1 MEDLTN
7 LMSQIDALSQ
17 NIPEGAYLSM
27 CNTMRTLH
35 EKMKTSQ
42 RDSDPPAV
50 DNRRVIPFS
59 VYRIVNTDGEVA
71 PIEEDIFDDDD
82 DDDAPEYNPYDEWIG
97 NMERLETL
105 KEEITRMNRFIR
117 CTKYRSNITDH
128 VRREAVRELAGEY
141 GVELEVFTMD
151 ALRERI
157 SIDILPHQERAYYRE
172 YLKKDNERK
181 NAAVQRLRED
191 VRILSEESDMLL
203 RRNVWLRNFYS
214 LL

>member
-42 RDSDPPAV
+42 RESDPPAV
-50 DNRRVIPFS
+50 DNRRVVPFS
-59 VYRIVNTDGEVA
+59 VYRIVNNDGEVA
-71 PIEEDIFDDDD
+71 PIEEDIFDDDVESEVLD
-82 DDDAPEYNPYDEWIG
+82 PNPYDEWIG

-105 KEEITRMNRFIR
+105 KENITRMNRFIR
-117 CTKYRSNITDH
+117 CTKFRSNITEH
-128 VRREAVRELAGEY
+128 VRREAVRDLAEEH

-157 SIDILPHQERAYYRE
+157 SIDVLPHQERAYYRE
-172 YLKKDNERK
+172 YLKRDNERK
-181 NAAVQRLRED
+181 NGMVQVLTEEI
-191 VRILSEESDMLL
+191 RILSEERDLLL
-203 RRNVWLRNFYS
+203 RRNVWLRNFYN
-214 LL
+214 L

>member
-1 MEDLTN
+1 M
-7 LMSQIDALSQ
+7 
-17 NIPEGAYLSM
+17 
-27 CNTMRTLH
+27 
-35 EKMKTSQ
+35 
-42 RDSDPPAV
+42 
-50 DNRRVIPFS
+50 IPFS
-59 VYRIVNTDGEVA
+59 VYRIVNNDGEVA
-71 PIEEDIFDDDD
+71 PIEEDIFDD